1 MTRISNRTIKRLL
14 TGGAPEPPE
23 DLRQRLLDDLPEELH
38 GELGPRRGRRIIHL
52 AAAASLAAMI
62 GGGFLAYTFLRSGA
76 GNAPLGTPI
85 TEQPRSIAV
94 QNAQPTS
101 AKLRLDEDR
110 SKGTPRPLIKP
121 QERPDKLSSPAPER
135 NATDETIARAAPVE
149 EVKKKDESSGRQMHS
164 RETDRIQEQETPPTS
179 RPTPI
184 PMRKSQQMNVGGE
197 GQNGFQSRSKR
208 VFAEEIQITPN
219 QPQAPPSTGGTT
231 EPNDRPYGDVFYRGY
246 GVNPFVDTEDDH
258 LSTFGLDVD
267 TGSWGVLQRY
277 LRDGHLPPPD
287 AIRVEEIVNALDYGD
302 PTPRRQD
309 FRIAAE
315 GSRDPWAPGPRYRL
329 VRFGIAAR
337 EVSARNRPPAILTF
351 VVDTSGSMNRG
362 GRLELVKDALDLLLD
377 ELGSQDSIAV
387 VAYSNSAR
395 VVLEP
400 TSDRY
405 RVRRALHALTPH
417 GSTNVEAGLM
427 TGYTLARRAFERGA
441 VNRVILCSDGV
452 GNVGATSPEA
462 ILARLRDH
470 ARDGIELTAVGVG
483 MGNYNDVLLERLADA
498 GDGRYVYVNDLD
510 AARKVFSEELMGTLL
525 TVAEEARAQVEFNP
539 DAVSRW
545 RLIGYENRD
554 ISDDRFRDPSV
565 DAGEIGAGHTVT
577 ALYEVKLNDNVR
589 RGTRLATLHLRWRPP
604 GSTRFDEIQQTI
616 RVREVSKSWD
626 RASRRLQAA
635 SLAARFAEVL
645 RHSFWAKT
653 TSLGSLAERARLLHR
668 RHPGDRSLSE
678 LASAIR
684 RAAEIQQ
691 GQQPLGPDSDEPG
704 R

>member
-1 MTRISNRTIKRLL
+1 MTRITNRTIKRLL

-23 DLRQRLLDDLPEELH
+23 DLRQRLLADLPENLH
-38 GELGPRRGRRIIHL
+38 SSFKPHRGRRVVHL

-62 GGGFLAYTFLRSGA
+62 GGGFLAYTFLRSNV

-85 TEQPRSIAV
+85 TERPRSAV
-94 QNAQPTS
+94 VQHTKPTH
-101 AKLRLDEDR
+101 ARLRLGETR
-110 SKGTPRPLIKP
+110 SKGTLGPRVELE
-121 QERPDKLSSPAPER
+121 ERKGTVPIPDPAPKAVDEVIARMGASEEAKKKEENLFRQKRSPA
-135 NATDETIARAAPVE
+135 T
-149 EVKKKDESSGRQMHS
+149 RQA
-164 RETDRIQEQETPPTS
+164 QEQEALPTS
-179 RPTPI
+179 RPAPL
-184 PMRKSQQMNVGGE
+184 PMQKSQKMNLVGE
-197 GQNGFQSRSKR
+197 GQDGLRTGSDRA
-208 VFAEEIQITPN
+208 FAEEIVVAPSR
-219 QPQAPPSTGGTT
+219 PEAPPSTGGTT
-231 EPNDRPYGDVFYRGY
+231 EPNDQPYGDVFYRGY

-302 PTPRRQD
+302 PAPRRQD

-315 GSRDPWAPGPRYRL
+315 GSQDLWAPGPRYRL

-337 EVSARNRPPAILTF
+337 EVRAGHRPPAVLTF
-351 VVDTSGSMNRG
+351 VVDTSGSMRRG
-362 GRLELVKDALDLLLD
+362 NRLELVKDALDLLLN
-377 ELGSQDSIAV
+377 ELGPRDRIAV

-405 RVRRALHALTPH
+405 CVRRALHALIPH
-417 GSTNVEAGLM
+417 GSTNVEAGLAI
-427 TGYTLARRAFERGA
+427 GYGLARRTYEHGA

-452 GNVGATSPEA
+452 GNVGATSAEA
-462 ILARLRDH
+462 ILERLRDH

-483 MGNYNDVLLERLADA
+483 MGNYNDILLERLADA

-539 DAVSRW
+539 KAVSRW

-554 ISDDRFRDPSV
+554 IDDQRFRDPSV

-577 ALYEVKLNDNVR
+577 ALYEVKLNENAR
-589 RGTRLATLHLRWRPP
+589 GGTRLATLHLRWRPA
-604 GSTRFDEIQQTI
+604 GSSRFEEIRQTV
-616 RVREVSKSWD
+616 RVREASQSWE

-645 RHSFWAKT
+645 RHSYWAKT
-653 TSLGSLAERARLLHR
+653 TSLTSLAERARRLHQ

-678 LASAIR
+678 LASVIR
-684 RAAEIQQ
+684 RAAEIEQSTR
-691 GQQPLGPDSDEPG
+691 PPGPDSDDG
-704 R
+704 GF